1 MFIISLSTSWKPP
14 KSLFVAAFIPLKYLQ
29 TRIENI
35 FVSLQFPLLSEQNDL
50 NGNKSYTGLHK
61 MSVAKQP
68 ALVSATI
75 TEILST
81 LKSNYKN

>member
-35 FVSLQFPLLSEQNDL
+35 FVSLQFPLLSEQNDP
-50 NGNKSYTGLHK
+50 NGNKSYTGLR
-61 MSVAKQP
+61 
-68 ALVSATI
+68 
-75 TEILST
+75 
-81 LKSNYKN
+81 KNVCSKAACTGLCYHNRNIKYP